1 MRYTV
6 ELSRHSGKG
15 QNGRDPTMNIPT
27 RRPTALLMRR
37 LARTLKRHLTGA
49 AAGEPVGVHQARVTS
64 RRLREAIPVL
74 STGLRGSRAGKATRK
89 IRRLTRTLG
98 TVRELDVTLALL
110 EELAATPDIPRTAV
124 EEVRATVVRER
135 EARHAAMLRRLEAL
149 DHDKLGRRL
158 ASVSAALD
166 AAATEPW
173 RKALG
178 ARLLARS
185 RALVSAMDAAGHV
198 YAPEQLHEVRIAAKK
213 LRYGLELAVD
223 AGVKAAA
230 PHVRTIKGV
239 QEMLG
244 KLHDLQVLQSH
255 IGATQ
260 IGGAPARPEPRAA
273 LDALA
278 AHVEAQCRHLHG
290 KYLSAGPGLREIPAV
305 VRKIVVPQ
313 LTPRRQPAAKM
324 SLSRRPAAAASRGTR

>member
-1 MRYTV
+1 
-6 ELSRHSGKG
+6 
-15 QNGRDPTMNIPT
+15 MNIPT

-37 LARTLKRHLTGA
+37 LARTLKQHLTGA

-74 STGLRGSRAGKATRK
+74 STGLRGSKAGKATRK

-110 EELAATPDIPRTAV
+110 EELAATPDVPRTAV

-135 EARHAAMLRRLEAL
+135 DARRDAMLRRLEAM

-173 RKALG
+173 RRALG
-178 ARLLARS
+178 ARLLDRS
-185 RALVSAMDAAGHV
+185 RALITAMDAAGHV

-230 PHVRTIKGV
+230 PHVRTIKRV
-239 QEMLG
+239 QDMLG
-244 KLHDLQVLQSH
+244 KLHDLQVLQTH
-255 IGATQ
+255 LGATQ
-260 IGGAPARPEPRAA
+260 ISGPPARPEPRAA

-278 AHVEAQCRHLHG
+278 AHVEAQCRYLHG
-290 KYLSAGPGLREIPAV
+290 KYLSTCPALRDVPAV
-305 VRKIVVPQ
+305 IRKLVVPQ
-313 LTPRRQPAAKM
+313 LAPRRSRPAKM
-324 SLSRRPAAAASRGTR
+324 TLARQAAAPASRTSR